1 MGAELEGLQD
11 MRTGTPGFIPARL
24 IEARGARRI
33 STKSALA
40 RRLNMSPT
48 TVSRWEDESSDQSP
62 DHAALVRLA
71 GELQVRPAYFL
82 RPTFES
88 ERPTFLRS
96 LASTLVRDLNFQKS
110 QMSWLQ
116 EISYVLSHYVDLP
129 DVDIPDVLGG
139 ASYTQLRDEDIEA
152 IALQLRRHWNMGE
165 GPCGDVVALMER
177 IGIIVAAIP
186 MNTTK
191 LDGLCSWSPIDGR
204 PHVLLA
210 TDKMS
215 FPRRQMD
222 AAHELAHAVLHQAVP
237 EEEFQDKLRTIEQQ
251 AFRLAS
257 AFLMPSSTYPHE
269 VRHPSLAMLTN
280 LKERWRVSIKA
291 QIKRLSDLD
300 VIPDEHARQMYK
312 LYSAK
317 GWSKG
322 EPLDQHWPVPAP
334 KALRDSFTLIIDNAV
349 REKSDLLATEFTIS
363 GADIETLCG
372 LPDGWFDREA
382 AEVVSLKSRVDL
394 SPLAADGAAQIIP
407 FPDKRPS

>member
-1 MGAELEGLQD
+1 

-24 IEARGARRI
+24 TEVREARRI
-33 STKSALA
+33 ATKSALA
-40 RRLNMSPT
+40 RRIDVSPT
-48 TVSRWEDESSDQSP
+48 SVSRWEDEVSDQTP

-71 GELQVRPAYFL
+71 GELQVRPEFFL
-82 RPTFES
+82 RPTFKS

-110 QMSWLQ
+110 QMHWLQ
-116 EISYVLSHYVDLP
+116 EISYVVGHYVDLP
-129 DVDIPDVLGG
+129 EVDIPDVLSG
-139 ASYTQLRDEDIEA
+139 ASYSQLREEDIEE
-152 IALQLRRHWNMGE
+152 IALRLRSHWSMGE
-165 GPCGDVVALMER
+165 GPCGDIVALMER
-177 IGIIVAAIP
+177 IGIVVAAIP

-191 LDGLCSWSPIDGR
+191 LDGLCSWSPVDGR

-222 AAHELAHAVLHQAVP
+222 AAHELAHAVLHQSVP
-237 EEEFQDKLRTIEQQ
+237 EEEFQANLRMIEQQ

-291 QIKRLSDLD
+291 QIKRLSDIEM
-300 VIPDEHARQMYK
+300 IPEDHARQLYK

-322 EPLDQHWPVPAP
+322 EPLDQHWPVSAP
-334 KALRDSFTLIIDNAV
+334 KALRDSLELIVENGV
-349 REKSDLLATEFTIS
+349 RGKADLLATEFTIS
-363 GADIETLCG
+363 AYDVETLCG
-372 LPDGWFDREA
+372 LSRGWFERDS
-382 AEVVSLKSRVDL
+382 AEVVSLKSRENI
-394 SPLAADGAAQIIP
+394 SQASYQSAAADIIP
-407 FPDKRPS
+407 FPNKPR